1 MGARNKFNVWCEGD
15 SSVGLA
21 GARATVIMDARA
33 DDIED
38 IKECLK
44 EAFENIWNDD
54 VKVMTEDDIART
66 WRQTRCNPVRP
77 GPPVDAAPRPRQ
89 GPDRSSR
96 KRRNS

>member
-1 MGARNKFNVWCEGD
+1 MTTTFPAAMFKQPTETETKINVWCEGD

-44 EAFENIWNDD
+44 EAFESIWNDD
-54 VKVMTEDDIART
+54 VKVMTEDDIARD
-66 WRQTRCNPVRP
+66 V
-77 GPPVDAAPRPRQ
+77 AA
-89 GPDRSSR
+89 
-96 KRRNS
+96 NSL